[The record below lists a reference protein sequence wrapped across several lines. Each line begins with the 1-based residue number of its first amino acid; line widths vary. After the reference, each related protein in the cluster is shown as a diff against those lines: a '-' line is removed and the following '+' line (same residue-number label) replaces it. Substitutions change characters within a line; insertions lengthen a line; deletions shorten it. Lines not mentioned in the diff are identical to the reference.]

1 LILESL
7 VKFSEL
13 PVSCKI
19 RLLEEKEQTKAFI
32 ETIQSTGIKFFTIH
46 LRIKDQPPQFK
57 ANWKA
62 IHDIVKIFFILEK
75 LCENTLQ
82 Y

>member
-1 LILESL
+1 MQKSG
-7 VKFSEL
+7 L

-19 RLLEEKEQTKAFI
+19 RLLEDKEKTKEFI
-32 ETIQSTGIKFFTIH
+32 ECIQSTGIKFFSIH
-46 LRIKDQPPQFK
+46 LRKKDQQAKFK

-62 IHDIVKIFFILEK
+62 ISDIVSKYIQNIFTFSK
-75 LCENTLQ
+75 F